1 MPSNY
6 QVKDNRLTEK
16 VLTHLAEGTKGPASF
31 RDLAKAFSAFGVN
44 KSTLGRLLEDMVS
57 KGLIVEIRGNRY
69 GLPSKMN
76 LLSGELSCHPDGYG
90 FVRPERTKEGASDR
104 EKDIFISP
112 AGLAGA
118 MHGDTVVA
126 RIEGSRDD
134 GRRHGRVIRVVKR
147 ARGTIVGRYEK
158 PEGKKGFGAVI
169 PSDERVLS
177 VIVVLP
183 GGKKA
188 EHGDIVEAE
197 IVNWPVGR
205 GPMTGRIIDVI
216 GDPNDPQVE
225 TDVILRKHRLSRVFP
240 HSAAAEARMVP
251 AFVSEDDLRGRVDL
265 RGFLTV
271 TIDGEKAKD
280 FDDAVSIEKTGSG
293 YALRVSI
300 ADVSHYVREGSGLD
314 AEAFSRATSVYFP
327 DRCIPMLP
335 EEISNNMASLNPEV
349 DRLTLT
355 AELTF
360 DSSGRP
366 IKKRFYESVIR
377 SRERL
382 TYTTVKELLEGHDSG
397 LSERYGKVLP
407 DLRLMS
413 GLAAAL
419 HENRVKDGS
428 LDFDLPEPEI
438 IIDIEGKI
446 EDIARAERNIAHRII
461 EEFMLAA
468 NRAVAEEFHAL
479 KLPFIYRVHD
489 DPDEDSIAGFLELIS
504 AFGLSLGKGRGPL
517 KFQKVLNQV
526 KGAPHERLVNHR
538 LLRSMK
544 QAVYSEKNTG
554 HFGLGFKDYTHFTSP
569 IRRYPDL
576 VVHRLLKLL
585 MRKRYSAQEKE
596 RFEKALP
603 EIAAHTSAME
613 RRAMEAEREVVDLKR
628 AQFMKDKEGAEFD
641 GVVSGVTS
649 FGVFVELKEY
659 FVEALVH
666 VSNLYN
672 DYYVF
677 DEKSH
682 TLTGEKTKKSFRI
695 GDPLRVKITAV
706 DIERRR
712 IDALMAED
720 GKPGA
725 PGTRARR

>member
-1 MPSNY
+1 MR
-6 QVKDNRLTEK
+6 DNRLTEK
-16 VLTHLAEGTKGPASF
+16 VLKHLAEGTKGPASF
-31 RDLAKAFSAFGVN
+31 RDLAKAFSTFGLT
-44 KSTLGRLLEDMVS
+44 KSSLGHLLEDMVS
-57 KGLIVEIRGNRY
+57 QGLIVEIRGNRY
-69 GLPSKMN
+69 GLPAKMN
-76 LLSGELSCHPDGYG
+76 LVTGELSCHPDGYG
-90 FVRPERTKEGASDR
+90 FVRPEGAPDR

-112 AGLAGA
+112 AGLTGA

-126 RIEGSRDD
+126 RIEGSKDN
-134 GRRHGRVIRVVKR
+134 GRRHGRVIRVVQR
-147 ARGTIVGRYEK
+147 ARSTIVGRYEK
-158 PEGKKGFGAVI
+158 PEGRKGFGAVI

-177 VIVVLP
+177 AIVVLP
-183 GGKKA
+183 GGKRA
-188 EHGDIVEAE
+188 EHDDIVEAE
-197 IVNWPVGR
+197 IVKWPVGR
-205 GPMTGRIIDVI
+205 GPMTGRIIDVL

-240 HSAAAEARMVP
+240 HDAVAEARLVP
-251 AFVSEDDLRGRVDL
+251 EFVSEDDVRGRVDL
-265 RGFLTV
+265 RGLLTV

-300 ADVSHYVREGSGLD
+300 ADVSHYVRENSGLD

-335 EEISNNMASLNPEV
+335 EEISNNIASLNPEV

-360 DSSGRP
+360 DNSGAVL
-366 IKKRFYESVIR
+366 KKRFYESVIR

-382 TYTTVKELLEGHDSG
+382 TYTTVKDILEGHDRV

-419 HENRVKDGS
+419 YENRVKDGS

-438 IIDIEGKI
+438 IIDIEGNI

-526 KGAPHERLVNHR
+526 KGAPHERLVNTR

-576 VVHRLLKLL
+576 IVHRLLKLL
-585 MRKRYSAQEKE
+585 IHKRYSAQEKE

-628 AQFMKDKEGAEFD
+628 AQFMKDKEGVEFD

-672 DYYVF
+672 DYFVF

-682 TLTGEKTKKSFRI
+682 TLTGEKTKRSFSI
-695 GDPLRVKITAV
+695 GDPLRVKITVV

-720 GKPGA
+720 GKLGA
-725 PGTRARR
+725 PRTKADR

>member
-1 MPSNY
+1 MR
-6 QVKDNRLTEK
+6 DNRLTEK
-16 VLTHLAEGTKGPASF
+16 VLKHLAEGTKGPASF
-31 RDLAKAFSAFGVN
+31 RDLAKAFSAFGVK
-44 KSTLGRLLEDMVS
+44 KSTLGSLLEDMMS
-57 KGLIVEIRGNRY
+57 QGLIVEIRGNRY

-76 LLSGELSCHPDGYG
+76 LLTGELSCHPDGYG
-90 FVRPERTKEGASDR
+90 FVRPERTKEGAADR

-112 AGLAGA
+112 GGLAGA

-147 ARGTIVGRYEK
+147 ARSTIVGRYEK

-177 VIVVLP
+177 VIVVLA
-183 GGKKA
+183 GGKRA
-188 EHGDIVEAE
+188 EHGAIVEAE
-197 IVNWPVGR
+197 IINWPVGR

-240 HSAAAEARMVP
+240 HSAAAEARLVP

-280 FDDAVSIEKTGSG
+280 FDDAVSIEETGSG

-335 EEISNNMASLNPEV
+335 EEISNNMASLNPGV

-360 DSSGRP
+360 DNSGAV

-382 TYTTVKELLEGHDSG
+382 TYTTVKELLEGHDSA
-397 LSERYGKVLP
+397 LSERYGNVLP
-407 DLRLMS
+407 GLRLMS
-413 GLAAAL
+413 VLAAAL

-479 KLPFIYRVHD
+479 KLPFLYRVHD

-585 MRKRYSAQEKE
+585 MQKRYSAQEKE

-666 VSNLYN
+666 VSNLHN

-677 DEKSH
+677 NEKSH

-725 PGTRARR
+725 PGTKARR